1 LLDNKASVGQHPAFA
16 KDTHCSQV
24 PTDEVG
30 LNKTLALPMTR
41 RQIQDAGDR
50 YIIELGEARVLFR
63 TWESTGQKVLTPVR
77 IEWLER
83 KYGTGS
89 VARIRALMKKL
100 QDGELE

>member
-1 LLDNKASVGQHPAFA
+1 VGQHPASA
-16 KDTHCSQV
+16 KDKHCSQV

-30 LNKTLALPMTR
+30 LDSTMALPMTR

-50 YIIELGEARVLFR
+50 YMIELGEARVLLC
-63 TWESTGQKVLTPVR
+63 TYQVTKQKVLTQAR
-77 IEWLER
+77 MEWLEK

-89 VARIRALMKKL
+89 VARIRNYMKKL